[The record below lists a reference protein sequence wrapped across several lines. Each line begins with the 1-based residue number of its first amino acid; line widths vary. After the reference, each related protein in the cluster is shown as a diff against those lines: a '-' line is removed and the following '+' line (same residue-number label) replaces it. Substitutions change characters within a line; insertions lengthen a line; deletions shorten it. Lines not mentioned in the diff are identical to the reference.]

1 MDYEIKFNN
10 KEVFEFYASHNLDA
24 EFVNVSFINIL
35 KKLMNNLDTS
45 VNSNLATKLLETC
58 TALDHKIDNLN
69 SSVNKYQQ
77 DITNVITIKLTE
89 YRKEYIDDLKLILSS
104 NNVDCISPLIK
115 ETNNNLLDKTSLLLN
130 EILPKNQNLLT
141 KDIFSYLQQFQTS
154 LSSETNKLLSSS
166 LDKNTID
173 EFLKNMNLSFGQSQ
187 QTLTTIIS
195 SSETRIENRLYET
208 ERKMNEIK
216 EISSLNQSSQQLLQS
231 NVSEILKK
239 FEKGSTKGNISEHIT
254 YNILLS
260 LFPCATIDHV
270 GNEQKETGDIILIRN
285 NKPKILIEN
294 KDHDTKNV
302 TKQEVDKFIRD
313 CEIQNCCGIMFAQ
326 HRGICNKENFELQI
340 HKGNVLLYVHNVNFD
355 NEKIRNSIEVVEN
368 FKMKLDEINI
378 NENDCIIEQS
388 VLEQINKEYVEYIT
402 QKNSMVK
409 LLKDFGEKMISSINE
424 LKMPTLDKYLS
435 SRFAF
440 STIQNEGSCK
450 YCEAHSLKSV
460 KSHERYCSA
469 KKAYDLLHPTEVT
482 SDDGSLYE
490 SLAIEIP
497 ENIVISRTSPIHL
510 SEKQE
515 KKEKSKDKKDKS
527 EKKREKESKEND
539 KK

>member
-10 KEVFEFYASHNLDA
+10 KEVFEFYTSHNLDA

-45 VNSNLATKLLETC
+45 LNSNLATKLLETC

-69 SSVNKYQQ
+69 SSVNKCQQ
-77 DITNVITIKLTE
+77 DITTVITIKLSE
-89 YRKEYIDDLKLILSS
+89 YRKEYIEDLKLILSS
-104 NNVDCISPLIK
+104 NNVECISPLIK
-115 ETNNNLLDKTSLLLN
+115 ETNNTLLDKTSLLLN

-173 EFLKNMNLSFGQSQ
+173 DFIKNMNLSFGQSQ

-195 SSETRIENRLYET
+195 SSESRIENRLSET
-208 ERKMNEIK
+208 EKKMNEIK
-216 EISSLNQSSQQLLQS
+216 EISTLNQSSQQLLQS

-239 FEKGSTKGNISEHIT
+239 FEKGVTKGNISEHIT

-294 KDHDTKNV
+294 KDHTSQNV

-355 NEKIRNSIEVVEN
+355 NEKIKNAVEVVEH
-368 FKMKLDEINI
+368 FKIKLDEINI
-378 NENDCIIEQS
+378 NENECIIEQS
-388 VLEQINKEYVEYIT
+388 VLDQINKEYVEYIN
-402 QKNSMVK
+402 QKNVMVK

-424 LKMPTLDKYLS
+424 LKMPSLEKYLS

-440 STIQNEGSCK
+440 STIQNGNICK
-450 YCEAHSLKSV
+450 YCELHFPRSV
-460 KSHERYCSA
+460 AQHQRHCSA
-469 KKAYDLLHPTEVT
+469 KKTYELAHPNENS
-482 SDDGSLYE
+482 SDDGSLFE

-497 ENIVISRTSPIHL
+497 KNIVVSRASPINL

-527 EKKREKESKEND
+527 EKKREKEND

>member
-216 EISSLNQSSQQLLQS
+216 EISTLNQSSQQLLQS

-409 LLKDFGEKMISSINE
+409 LLKDFGEKMIYSINE

-469 KKAYDLLHPTEVT
+469 KKAYDLLHPSEVT
-482 SDDGSLYE
+482 SDDGSLSE

-497 ENIVISRTSPIHL
+497 ENIIISSISH
-510 SEKQE
+510 
-515 KKEKSKDKKDKS
+515 KKDKKDKSKDKKDKP
-527 EKKREKESKEND
+527 EKERKE
-539 KK
+539 K

>member
-1 MDYEIKFNN
+1 M
-10 KEVFEFYASHNLDA
+10 
-24 EFVNVSFINIL
+24 
-35 KKLMNNLDTS
+35 
-45 VNSNLATKLLETC
+45 
-58 TALDHKIDNLN
+58 
-69 SSVNKYQQ
+69 
-77 DITNVITIKLTE
+77 
-89 YRKEYIDDLKLILSS
+89 
-104 NNVDCISPLIK
+104 
-115 ETNNNLLDKTSLLLN
+115 DKTSLLLN
-130 EILPKNQNLLT
+130 EILPKNQELLT
-141 KDIFSYLQQFQTS
+141 KDIFSYLHQFQTS

-173 EFLKNMNLSFGQSQ
+173 DFIKNMNLSFGQSQ

-195 SSETRIENRLYET
+195 SSETRIENRLSET

-216 EISSLNQSSQQLLQS
+216 EISTLNQSSQQLLQS
-231 NVSEILKK
+231 NVSEILRK

-302 TKQEVDKFIRD
+302 TKPEVDKFIRD

-355 NEKIRNSIEVVEN
+355 NEKIKNAIEVVEN

-378 NENDCIIEQS
+378 NESDCIIEQS
-388 VLEQINKEYVEYIT
+388 VLEQINKEYVEYIN
-402 QKNSMVK
+402 QKNIMVK

-440 STIQNEGSCK
+440 STIQNNNTCK
-450 YCEAHSLKSV
+450 YCELHVPKSIN
-460 KSHERYCSA
+460 SHLRYCSA
-469 KKAYDLLHPTEVT
+469 KKAYDLLHPSEVT
-482 SDDGSLYE
+482 SDDGSLSE

-497 ENIVISRTSPIHL
+497 KNIVVSRASPINL

-527 EKKREKESKEND
+527 EKKREKEND